1 MTYVKF
7 NSVDDRRARSELLSV
22 WVDREYEDV
31 PIIGKTDKNY
41 LVEGVFFIDG
51 DNSIQ
56 FHHDN
61 ADEFG
66 DIVEWAFV
74 ENPTVV
80 ADDGREYEAA
90 QN

>member
-7 NSVDDRRARSELLSV
+7 NTLDDSDSRSELIEELFER
-22 WVDREYEDV
+22 DYEDV

-41 LVEGVFFIDG
+41 LVEGVAILNG
-51 DNSIQ
+51 DNELV

>member
-7 NSVDDRRARSELLSV
+7 NTLDDSDALAELINALF
-22 WVDREYEDV
+22 DRDYEHV

-41 LVEGVFFIDG
+41 LVAGVALIDG
-51 DNSIQ
+51 DN
-56 FHHDN
+56 FVKLYHKN
-61 ADEFG
+61 VTEFG
-66 DIVEWAFV
+66 NIVEWAFV

-80 ADDGREYEAA
+80 ADDGREHETA